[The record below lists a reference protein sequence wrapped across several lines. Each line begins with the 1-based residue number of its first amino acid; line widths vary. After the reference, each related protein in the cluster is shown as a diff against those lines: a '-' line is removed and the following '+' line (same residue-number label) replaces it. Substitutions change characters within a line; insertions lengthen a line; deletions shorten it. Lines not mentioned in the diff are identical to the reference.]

1 LILFKFFILGTL
13 TALLFPPFFMLPL
26 GFVIFPYFVNLI
38 CKINSKKTIFTLFTN
53 GYVFGL
59 GFFLIFLSWIY
70 NPFLVIKATQPFAI
84 LAILLP
90 VFLSIFF
97 GLIFLIYKFYKDF
110 TFIVFLTAFI
120 FLFTE
125 FLISNFLYGF
135 PWFSYSLILS
145 NNFLGFYLI
154 KYFGT
159 LTSSFLILS
168 IFLLPI
174 CIINFKKFKKVN
186 SLILSS
192 YLPFLLVLFLP
203 IIYLF
208 DSDYKFNK
216 KITLDIFQ
224 INSPIDKINKN
235 KVEQN
240 ILKLIEQSDSD
251 FIVFAEN
258 NYPYI
263 ISDTN
268 YININQKIKNHQKVI
283 IGSTREENGK
293 FYNSFLFLEYDKIQ
307 YFDKRILVPF
317 GEFLPLRKYLKFMEN
332 ISGTM
337 DFQRGKIDRILTSKE
352 GIKIFPIICYE
363 IIFDKIFKDIN
374 KYKIDFII
382 NITNDSWFGNMIGP
396 YQHFYLTRLKS
407 LIANKPIVRVSNNG
421 ISAIIDQN
429 GKIIKSSKLNKV
441 SNLKHK
447 LIIYNSVSYYM
458 IHNLFSIYLFI
469 LFIIF
474 LIFSRINNNEKK

>member
-1 LILFKFFILGTL
+1 
-13 TALLFPPFFMLPL
+13 MLPL
-26 GFVIFPYFVNLI
+26 GFVIFPYLVYLI
-38 CKINSKKTIFTLFTN
+38 FKINLKKTIFTLFTN
-53 GYVFGL
+53 GYFFGL

-70 NPFLVIKATQPFAI
+70 NPFLAIKATQPFAI

-97 GLIFLIYKFYKDF
+97 GLIFLIYKLFKDF
-110 TFIVFLTAFI
+110 TFIIFLTVFI
-120 FLFTE
+120 FTLTE
-125 FLISNFLYGF
+125 YLISNFIYGF

-159 LTSSFLILS
+159 ITSSFLILS
-168 IFLLPI
+168 IFLLPVF
-174 CIINFKKFKKVN
+174 IINFKKFKKVN
-186 SLILSS
+186 NLILFS

-203 IIYLF
+203 IIYFF

-216 KITLDIFQ
+216 KITLDIYQ
-224 INSPIDKINKN
+224 INSPINKINNN
-235 KVEQN
+235 KIEGN
-240 ILKLIEQSDSD
+240 ILKLIEQSNSD

-268 YININQKIKNHQKVI
+268 YININKKIKNYQKVI

-293 FYNSFLFLEYDKIQ
+293 FYNSFLFLENDKIQ
-307 YFDKRILVPF
+307 HFDKRILVPF

-332 ISGTM
+332 ISGAM

-352 GIKIFPIICYE
+352 GIIIFPIICYE

-429 GKIIKSSKLNKV
+429 GKIIKSSKLNKI

-447 LIIYNSVSYYM
+447 LIIHNSVSYYM
-458 IHNLFSIYLFI
+458 MHNLFSIYLFI
-469 LFIIF
+469 LFIIV
-474 LIFSRINNNEKK
+474 LIFNRINYNEKK

>member
-1 LILFKFFILGTL
+1 
-13 TALLFPPFFMLPL
+13 MLPL
-26 GFVIFPYFVNLI
+26 GFVIFPYLVYLVF
-38 CKINSKKTIFTLFTN
+38 KINSKITIFTLFTN
-53 GYVFGL
+53 GYFFGF

-70 NPFLVIKATQPFAI
+70 NPFLAIKATESFAI

-97 GLIFLIYKFYKDF
+97 GLIFLIYKFFKDF
-110 TFIVFLTAFI
+110 IFILFLTVFI
-120 FLFTE
+120 FTFTE

-317 GEFLPLRKYLKFMEN
+317 GEFLPFRNYLKFMEN
-332 ISGTM
+332 ISGTK

-363 IIFDKIFKDIN
+363 IIFDKIYKDIN

-396 YQHFYLTRLKS
+396 YQHLYLTRLKS

-447 LIIYNSVSYYM
+447 LIINNSVSYYK
-458 IHNLFSIYLFI
+458 IHNLFYIYLFI
-469 LFIIF
+469 LFTII
-474 LIFSRINNNEKK
+474 LIFSRINYNEKK